1 MKGERRNEVAAVALT
16 VGGLALM
23 WLLTREVGNLWYRL
37 AAFYLMMIPASLL
50 AVKLEWKALFKFQ
63 GKHALYGLAAA
74 ALLYGVGWLGVWM
87 LGEVWPESAAQLE
100 DMYGL
105 LADSPGWQLWPLL
118 VFIIAGEEI
127 VWRQAATQ
135 PFVAKFKDGAALIG
149 AAAFTVIHIPWAPPV
164 LWLAT
169 FVFGAC
175 WSWMAVRTKSFWAPF
190 IAHVCWDLLIMFVAK
205 Y

>member
-1 MKGERRNEVAAVALT
+1 LTPERRNTVAVLALT
-16 VGGLALM
+16 LGGLGLM

-37 AAFYLMMIPASLL
+37 SVFYLVMIPVSLV

-63 GKHALYGLAAA
+63 GKHALYGLVAA
-74 ALLYGVGWLGVWM
+74 ALLYGVGWLGVF
-87 LGEVWPESAAQLE
+87 LLREIWPEAGDQLARMY
-100 DMYGL
+100 DM
-105 LADSPGWQLWPLL
+105 LADLPGWQIVPLL
-118 VFIIAGEEI
+118 LFVIAGEEI

-135 PFVAKFKDGAALIG
+135 PFAAKPLVAVLAGAT
-149 AAAFTVIHIPWAPPV
+149 AFTLIHIPWAPPV
-164 LWLAT
+164 LWVAT

-190 IAHVCWDLLIMFVAK
+190 IAHITWDVLVMFVAK